1 MGQLFCIGLHKL
13 REGGI
18 TVPEHKTSSARI
30 KKQSKEK
37 LVDKKKDDDDD
48 EIDADLDDY
57 SDDNNESE

>member
-1 MGQLFCIGLHKL
+1 M
-13 REGGI
+13 
-18 TVPEHKTSSARI
+18 PEHKTSSART